1 MTIALGRE
9 KEAEY
14 RENLHKIA
22 DVSDDLCLLYSRNT
36 I

>member
-22 DVSDDLCLLYSRNT
+22 NVSVNFMS
-36 I
+36 